1 MEIQWPQRTGG
12 PMNHSGPGNFP
23 ISLPINSRPGNDV
36 KNPDNNQEPVLSAYG
51 GGTFAKKTVIHS
63 GTGLSGYLEKLAS
76 RARIFHGAFKTSPPS
91 ARGSSKT
98 SSFLRREF
106 LPLAEG
112 FLQEVSWTI
121 PCAMSSRAFP
131 SPFAFKKAE
140 KKALFKF
147 VYSRTRAYGT
157 GTTKAPPRVPTRFRE
172 KIIRPFPSVRQNKR
186 FPGPQPESAVHPG
199 TFCKK
204 PFPIQIIQCRNGE
217 TGTLPHQS
225 AHVPPPCPCQ
235 SSHT

>member
-1 MEIQWPQRTGG
+1 MQKIPITIRNRYFPRTAAA
-12 PMNHSGPGNFP
+12 PSP
-23 ISLPINSRPGNDV
+23 
-36 KNPDNNQEPVLSAYG
+36 
-51 GGTFAKKTVIHS
+51 KKTVIHS
-63 GTGLSGYLEKLAS
+63 GTGLSGHLEKLAS
-76 RARIFHGAFKTSPPS
+76 RARIFFTAPS
-91 ARGSSKT
+91 RHLRLLSAALQNHPLSSGGN
-98 SSFLRREF
+98 SYR
-106 LPLAEG
+106 
-112 FLQEVSWTI
+112 LQEVSWTI

-131 SPFAFKKAE
+131 SSFAFKKTE

-157 GTTKAPPRVPTRFRE
+157 GTAKAAPRVPTRFRE
-172 KIIRPFPSVRQNKR
+172 KIIRPFPSVRRNKR
-186 FPGPQPESAVHPG
+186 FPGPQPDSAVHLG
-199 TFCKK
+199 TYCKK

>member
-1 MEIQWPQRTGG
+1 MKSLQAA
-12 PMNHSGPGNFP
+12 SGFFSRRLQDISAFSPWLFKTILFP
-23 ISLPINSRPGNDV
+23 PAGILTACRRFHGRFLV
-36 KNPDNNQEPVLSAYG
+36 QCL
-51 GGTFAKKTVIHS
+51 H
-63 GTGLSGYLEKLAS
+63 GLSRL
-76 RARIFHGAFKTSPPS
+76 PS
-91 ARGSSKT
+91 H
-98 SSFLRREF
+98 LRR
-106 LPLAEG
+106 
-112 FLQEVSWTI
+112 
-121 PCAMSSRAFP
+121 RR
-131 SPFAFKKAE
+131 

-157 GTTKAPPRVPTRFRE
+157 GTAKAAPRVPTRFRE

-186 FPGPQPESAVHPG
+186 FPGLQPDSAVHPG

>member
-1 MEIQWPQRTGG
+1 MAPSKHLRLLPAALQKHPLSSGG
-12 PMNHSGPGNFP
+12 
-23 ISLPINSRPGNDV
+23 NSYRLQKVSCRRFHGQFLV
-36 KNPDNNQEPVLSAYG
+36 QCL
-51 GGTFAKKTVIHS
+51 H
-63 GTGLSGYLEKLAS
+63 GLSRL
-76 RARIFHGAFKTSPPS
+76 PS
-91 ARGSSKT
+91 H
-98 SSFLRREF
+98 LRR
-106 LPLAEG
+106 
-112 FLQEVSWTI
+112 
-121 PCAMSSRAFP
+121 R
-131 SPFAFKKAE
+131 KKRLSLNSCIHE
-140 KKALFKF
+140 R
-147 VYSRTRAYGT
+147 VRT
-157 GTTKAPPRVPTRFRE
+157 APEQRRRPRVPTRFRE